1 MTLNYALPALIH
13 IPLIL
18 PSEFKAH
25 QERLVAACNTL
36 KACTH
41 LLTNLGVESGSLDSV
56 SSSLEAARQLLS
68 FFPAP
73 PSCSYA
79 ANDPLALLASLE
91 AQFDQHKAFKNSRMA
106 ALGWQ
111 FGPSAA
117 SRVISAP
124 PLDPE
129 AALATGR
136 VATAAITAIL
146 DDPQGSIAAVA
157 LGILCSAV
165 AACDKRVED
174 EKKRRQY
181 HEAQTLQVM
190 AFSACIGFTFD
201 NFELINGAGAERS
214 ASVHNRRR
222 RQSSSLARSCNA
234 S

>member
-1 MTLNYALPALIH
+1 MFNYILPALIH
-13 IPLIL
+13 IPLISS
-18 PSEFKAH
+18 SEFKAH
-25 QERLVAACNTL
+25 QERLVSACNAL

-41 LLTNLGVESGSLDSV
+41 LLTNLAVESGSLDSV

-79 ANDPLALLASLE
+79 ANDPLALLAALE

-111 FGPSAA
+111 FGPTAA
-117 SRVISAP
+117 ARVVSAP
-124 PLDPE
+124 PLDPG

-190 AFSACIGFTFD
+190 VFSASSGFTFD
-201 NFELINGAGAERS
+201 ICALINSAGAERC
-214 ASVHNRRR
+214 ASIHNRCRR
-222 RQSSSLARSCNA
+222 ES
-234 S
+234 

>member
-1 MTLNYALPALIH
+1 MTLNNFQPALIH

-18 PSEFKAH
+18 SSEFKAH
-25 QERLVAACNTL
+25 QERLVSACNTL

-41 LLTNLGVESGSLDSV
+41 LLSHLVVDSGSLDSV

-73 PSCSYA
+73 HYCSFSA
-79 ANDPLALLASLE
+79 SDPLALLASLE

-111 FGPSAA
+111 FGPTAA
-117 SRVISAP
+117 ARVISTP
-124 PLDPE
+124 PVDPE

-136 VATAAITAIL
+136 VATAVITAIL
-146 DDPQGSIAAVA
+146 DDPQGSMAAVA

-165 AACDKRVED
+165 TACDKRVED
-174 EKKRRQY
+174 EKKRRHY

-190 AFSACIGFTFD
+190 EFSACIGFTVET
-201 NFELINGAGAERS
+201 FELINSAGVEGS
-214 ASVHNRRR
+214 ASIHNCCR
-222 RQSSSLARSCNA
+222 RQSSSLARSSIA
-234 S
+234 G